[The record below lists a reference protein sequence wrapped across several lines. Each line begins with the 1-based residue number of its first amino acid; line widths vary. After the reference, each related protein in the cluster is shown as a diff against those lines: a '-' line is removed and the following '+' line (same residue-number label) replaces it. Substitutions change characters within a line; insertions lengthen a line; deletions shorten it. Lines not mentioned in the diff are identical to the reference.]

1 MPFRKRRT
9 VEDHL
14 ALEDHLAEEAERL
27 AEEEGGRCGE
37 RDAEGFAPP
46 STGRLDRPEG
56 RVFTVGQKEGC
67 RGPLCPS
74 R

>member
-1 MPFRKRRT
+1 MQVCVFCACPPSHPVFKKYAALPLA
-9 VEDHL
+9 VETQSQI
-14 ALEDHLAEEAERL
+14 
-27 AEEEGGRCGE
+27 GE
-37 RDAEGFAPP
+37 SDAEGLAPP

-67 RGPLCPS
+67 R